1 MSAHDH
7 GSTHNFEVS
16 ITGREGGLV
25 QATVQLGETIPAG
38 GITLEVVY
46 DPNRRE
52 VVSVSPWQNLGQFV
66 TAELTRQANS

>member
-7 GSTHNFEVS
+7 GSTQNFEVS

-25 QATVQLGETIPAG
+25 QATVQLQETIPTG
-38 GITLEVVY
+38 GVTLEVVY
-46 DPNRRE
+46 DPNRCE

-66 TAELTRQANS
+66 TAELDRQANS